1 MEGSAQHQKLMNIH
15 RYKYEHPKGYP
26 MRVHSDEV
34 YGWAAVKIETGEV
47 NLESFQQFNDELCKS
62 ADGWEWKRF
71 TLTLSDS
78 TEPTD

>member
-1 MEGSAQHQKLMNIH
+1 
-15 RYKYEHPKGYP
+15 